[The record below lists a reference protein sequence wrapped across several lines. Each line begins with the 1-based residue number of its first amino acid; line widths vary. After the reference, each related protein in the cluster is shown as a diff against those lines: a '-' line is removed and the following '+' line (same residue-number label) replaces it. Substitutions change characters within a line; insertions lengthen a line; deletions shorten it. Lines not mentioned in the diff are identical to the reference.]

1 MYCIAI
7 ESVVGYNNNNYTD
20 VVQMEWS
27 DRRDRLVVILIEF
40 RDVHIYIIIPSALK
54 CKQIINSKYV
64 L

>member
-27 DRRDRLVVILIEF
+27 DRRDGRLVILIEF
-40 RDVHIYIIIPSALK
+40 RDAYILLYRVHLNANK
-54 CKQIINSKYV
+54 
-64 L
+64 